1 MTAKVPMTDTGTATM
16 GIRVVRRRPRK
27 RNTTAATSTNAMNSV
42 FTSSWMVDF
51 TNTVVSK
58 NTS

>member
-51 TNTVVSK
+51 TNTLAS
-58 NTS
+58 